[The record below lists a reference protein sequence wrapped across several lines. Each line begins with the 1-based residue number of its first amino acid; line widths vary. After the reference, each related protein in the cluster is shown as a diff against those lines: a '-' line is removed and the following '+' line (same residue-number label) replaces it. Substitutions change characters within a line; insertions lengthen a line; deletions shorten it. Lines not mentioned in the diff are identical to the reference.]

1 MSLLLTL
8 SMFRALFNVSIV
20 DFEQVNARWELGK
33 QKKLKIVGSNTKT
46 VSEICTSNRMV
57 SSAINDKFDKW

>member
-8 SMFRALFNVSIV
+8 SMFRALFNVSTV

-33 QKKLKIVGSNTKT
+33 QKKLEIVGSNTKT